1 MACYL
6 AFEVSGRLI
15 APVMEYFAH
24 SNPRKAHSQHIV
36 LRNRMPLVSNGHT
49 RMTAAKVIGSDVD
62 LT

>member
-36 LRNRMPLVSNGHT
+36 LRNRTSLVSNDHT
-49 RMTAAKVIGSDVD
+49 RMTVTEVIGSDID